1 MIIALVGRRIDA
13 PNTAAPVFPGSSIE
27 PVHQRIRELFKA
39 QNATAMVSSAACGAD
54 LIALQTAGELGIRR
68 LVILPFA
75 PERFRETSV
84 VDRPGDWGPLF
95 DRVIAEVQATG
106 GLVDLDLPS
115 GDDDSYIIA
124 NRAIIEESLD
134 LSEST
139 GEPIAAVLVW
149 NGVSRGP
156 GDVTNAF
163 GDAAR
168 ARGWKVLEIS
178 TL

>member
-1 MIIALVGRRIDA
+1 MIIALVGRRIDG
-13 PNTAAPVFPGSSIE
+13 PNAASPVFPDSSI
-27 PVHQRIRELFKA
+27 PLVHDRIRDLLKE

-54 LIALQTAGELGIRR
+54 LIALKTAGELNLRR

-84 VDRPGDWGPLF
+84 VDRPGDWGSLF
-95 DRVIAEVQATG
+95 DQVIAEVKAKND
-106 GLVDLDLPS
+106 LVDLGLASEEDE
-115 GDDDSYIIA
+115 SYIVA
-124 NRAIIEESLD
+124 NRAIIEESLA
-134 LSEST
+134 LAEST